1 MNSPSAALSHAS
13 SITAMPSLAS
23 CQHIKTES
31 TICSVHWTRKT
42 EIRRGGREKET
53 LEKKLKKKGRP
64 CNTNQIM
71 AA

>member
-23 CQHIKTES
+23 CQHMKTES

-42 EIRRGGREKET
+42 EIRRGGRGERNPRE
-53 LEKKLKKKGRP
+53 EIKKKGRP